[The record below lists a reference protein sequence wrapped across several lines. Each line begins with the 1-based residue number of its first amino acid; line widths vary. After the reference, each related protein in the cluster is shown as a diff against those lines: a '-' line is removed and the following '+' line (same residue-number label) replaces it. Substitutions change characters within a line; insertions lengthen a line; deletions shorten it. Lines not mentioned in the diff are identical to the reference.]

1 MHRETIGKTV
11 SKRYKIMDRATQNLE
26 NDHQHILKLIEVME
40 AMVKTAEPTISHL
53 EEVVALIRQFAD
65 GLHHAKEENL
75 LFPLMAKKGFSMQ
88 QGPVAVMLM
97 DHNQGRTFVKGMAEN
112 IQLYKNGATDVLTL
126 IYENMLGYAE
136 LLTNHIAKENNILFR
151 MADNVF
157 TAENQ
162 QSLLHQ
168 FQLIDAGSDSGISA
182 NDYIGRIEI
191 IAIKYLTT
199 N

>member
-1 MHRETIGKTV
+1 ME
-11 SKRYKIMDRATQNLE
+11 RATQNLE
-26 NDHQHILKLIEVME
+26 NDHQHILKLIAVME
-40 AMVKTAEPTISHL
+40 AMVKTAEPTISYL

-75 LFPLMAKKGFSMQ
+75 LFPLMAEKGFSLQ

-97 DHNQGRTFVKGMAEN
+97 DHEQGRTFVKGMAEN
-112 IQLYKNGATDVLTL
+112 IQLYKNGATDALTL
-126 IYENMLGYAE
+126 IYENMMGYSE

-157 TAENQ
+157 TADNQ
-162 QSLLHQ
+162 QSLLRQ
-168 FQLIDAGSDSGISA
+168 FQLIDAGSDSSISA

-191 IAIKYLTT
+191 LANIYLTT

>member
-1 MHRETIGKTV
+1 
-11 SKRYKIMDRATQNLE
+11 MDRATQNLE

-40 AMVKTAEPTISHL
+40 TMVKTTEPNISNL
-53 EEVVALIRQFAD
+53 EEVVALICQFAD

-75 LFPLMAKKGFSMQ
+75 LFPLMAGKGFSMQ

-97 DHNQGRTFVKGMAEN
+97 DHEQGRSFVKGMSEN
-112 IQLYKNGATDVLTL
+112 IQLFKKGNKGALAL
-126 IYENMLGYAE
+126 IYENMLGYAD

-157 TAENQ
+157 TEENQ
-162 QSLLHQ
+162 HSLLNQ
-168 FQLIDAGSDSGISA
+168 FQLIDNGSVSGIPA
-182 NDYIGRIEI
+182 KEYIGRIEI
-191 IAIKYLTT
+191 LANIYLTT